1 MKKSPAK
8 KVAEAPESNGN
19 GKEENGSEPAAEDDA
34 PAENGDADESNDATE
49 NGDATEK
56 KEAGVKR
63 KSVSAD
69 NGDAEKT
76 TPEKKAKVAEEAPP
90 AEAEEAAA

>member
-1 MKKSPAK
+1 MITLTLKLCF
-8 KVAEAPESNGN
+8 
-19 GKEENGSEPAAEDDA
+19 
-34 PAENGDADESNDATE
+34 
-49 NGDATEK
+49 TEK
-56 KEAGVKR
+56 KDAGVKR

>member
-1 MKKSPAK
+1 MSARPCPDYLLMAHASC
-8 KVAEAPESNGN
+8 VQFRFDFNLTLYVYVT
-19 GKEENGSEPAAEDDA
+19 EE
-34 PAENGDADESNDATE
+34 T
-49 NGDATEK
+49 

-76 TPEKKAKVAEEAPP
+76 TPEKKAKVVEEAPP
-90 AEAEEAAA
+90 AETEEAAA